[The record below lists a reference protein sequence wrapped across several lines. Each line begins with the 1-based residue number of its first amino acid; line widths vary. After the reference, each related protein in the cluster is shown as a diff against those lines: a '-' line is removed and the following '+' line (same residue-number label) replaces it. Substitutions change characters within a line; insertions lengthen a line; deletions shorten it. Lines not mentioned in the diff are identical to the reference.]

1 MALPLAD
8 NVVFVNAND
17 CNLPRPL
24 WDIDLNTVSKSLSIY
39 VMRYSKK
46 EKIVFVVS
54 VFLDL
59 IQIRNIY
66 IFTYL
71 AMILIHVILIVSKS
85 LDFELNPLLTVLH
98 CQIEHQSILIYELV
112 Q

>member
-46 EKIVFVVS
+46 EKICICVS
-54 VFLDL
+54 VFRFDSNKKYIHLHIPCHDFNP
-59 IQIRNIY
+59 RNSNCLKVPG
-66 IFTYL
+66 F
-71 AMILIHVILIVSKS
+71 
-85 LDFELNPLLTVLH
+85 
-98 CQIEHQSILIYELV
+98 
-112 Q
+112 

>member
-24 WDIDLNTVSKSLSIY
+24 CDIDLNTVSKSLSIY

-59 IQIRNIY
+59 IPQNKKY
-66 IFTYL
+66 
-71 AMILIHVILIVSKS
+71 IHVHIPCH
-85 LDFELNPLLTVLH
+85 DFNPRNSNCLKVPGF
-98 CQIEHQSILIYELV
+98 
-112 Q
+112 